1 MYTGN
6 EPASHFKSTGDPTAP
21 LNLHTI
27 SHVSR
32 VLAGLVAAIL
42 CMYALCVEL
51 AAKKLAFDYEAS
63 ETGRVTGYRPISN
76 TRFEWIEVELSTS
89 GEKVRLLSKSFVRL
103 YQPGEV
109 VALIE
114 RIETRERRG
123 GWDDNFL
130 LEYEIDSVLHR
141 FQVEFLLVAMIVVS
155 IARCVAGISSLR
167 HSNLRLGF

>member
-1 MYTGN
+1 MCSGN
-6 EPASHFKSTGDPTAP
+6 EPASHFKSAGDPTAP
-21 LNLHTI
+21 LNSHTI
-27 SHVSR
+27 SHVFR

-42 CMYALCVEL
+42 CMYALSVEL
-51 AAKKLAFDYEAS
+51 AAKKLAFDYRAS

-89 GEKVRLLSKSFVRL
+89 GEKVRLPSKSFVRL

-114 RIETRERRG
+114 RTETRER
-123 GWDDNFL
+123 GWWEDNFR

-141 FQVEFLLVAMIVVS
+141 FQVEFLMVAMIVVS
-155 IARCVAGISSLR
+155 IARCIAGISSLR
-167 HSNLRLGF
+167 HSNLRFGL